1 MLLCKHYFSIFD
13 LGQNLTLETF
23 QPYWQFFGKPNIF
36 GPNNCFSR
44 NLKHHWKS
52 REEKESFRTF
62 QVKKFWNLTM
72 TYYRLDL
79 RQVKRILISSIT
91 NLVYGLP
98 REFPNDLRLDLRKLG
113 NIRKISNLGGDIV

>member
-1 MLLCKHYFSIFD
+1 
-13 LGQNLTLETF
+13 
-23 QPYWQFFGKPNIF
+23 
-36 GPNNCFSR
+36 
-44 NLKHHWKS
+44 
-52 REEKESFRTF
+52 
-62 QVKKFWNLTM
+62 M